1 MALPNP
7 PSSMRRRLL
16 ALRRATSGASQP
28 AAPPSYRFS
37 PGRAAAGAAL
47 ALAGALAIAAQV
59 ALLNCGTA
67 ACNTAIIEIGLA
79 LGAVI
84 SAASQLAL
92 VAGLWLLWTA
102 RSRAS

>member
-1 MALPNP
+1 
-7 PSSMRRRLL
+7 MRRRLL
-16 ALRRATSGASQP
+16 ALRRATSGAPHP
-28 AAPPSYRFS
+28 AASPPPRLS

-47 ALAGALAIAAQV
+47 ALTGAAAIAAQV

-67 ACNTAIIEIGLA
+67 TCNTAIIDIGLA

-102 RSRAS
+102 RSRAP